1 MENIRKMKAEVAYS
15 LQQVEQQLYEFEQKY
30 LESTGGYGNIVKG
43 WDGYIDSKP
52 KNNMQQAKRE
62 RRIKASERI
71 FSITSATSPVPQ
83 AELEKDE
90 GQRSLLVPT
99 IKRSQS
105 IVEVDSG
112 EKKSGRGARKKKRK
126 RKGLDDDYTG

>member
-90 GQRSLLVPT
+90 GQKSLLVPT